1 MLLMFE
7 LIPPLLF
14 RRSLKLLAGRVS
26 QVDLLCYNVYLSSNG
41 VKYSE
46 ANSALLIPRHSRQSK
61 SRGEM
66 AAKTLDVAVWL
77 RIVWVL
83 APNVQ
88 SRSGCKDDIGHYV
101 RNTRIRVCNDHMYR
115 FNSTPAV
122 YVPLVVVLARI
133 PHHWLPLQS
142 LISFSG
148 GNVSSASTKSC

>member
-7 LIPPLLF
+7 LISPLLC

-77 RIVWVL
+77 CIFQMNN
-83 APNVQ
+83 NVFPSEFLLQ
-88 SRSGCKDDIGHYV
+88 MF
-101 RNTRIRVCNDHMYR
+101 RVAVAVKTILVIMCAIQGFGFAMTICTD
-115 FNSTPAV
+115 STAH
-122 YVPLVVVLARI
+122 LLFMFL
-133 PHHWLPLQS
+133 W
-142 LISFSG
+142 
-148 GNVSSASTKSC
+148 